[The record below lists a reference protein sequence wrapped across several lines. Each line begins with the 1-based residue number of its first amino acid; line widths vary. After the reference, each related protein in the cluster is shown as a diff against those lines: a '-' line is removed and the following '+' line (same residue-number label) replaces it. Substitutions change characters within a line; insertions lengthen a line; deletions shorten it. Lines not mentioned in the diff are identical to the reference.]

1 MKKILVYV
9 MAVTMIG
16 MFSCSEEEDSSA
28 EIGYPGM
35 GSRVDEALTI
45 SEEFVLP
52 EGVEIS
58 SKIVGTTPTYSTD
71 LKSNSDEVVDVVTNG
86 LGGQFITLV
95 FDIIN
100 NNMEDLIVELPA
112 GLLFKLID
120 DIIIIDEVGYSIE
133 DFQRGIVLN
142 YVNVGVGANDTT
154 TVVLNLFCLNKG
166 LNGSTLSEPGVCLE
180 YEIVGTTDA
189 ESILTLIDAINV
201 EPYQYLDES
210 ISDTFINIIEEGEY
224 TDSELAYFT
233 ENIQRMLWY
242 LTNHSSEYAMTKAE
256 ICEALQGL
264 FDENDITF

>member
-1 MKKILVYV
+1 MKKFLVYF
-9 MAVTMIG
+9 MAVAMIG
-16 MFSCSEEEDSSA
+16 MFSCSKEEDSSV
-28 EIGYPGM
+28 ETGYPGM

-71 LKSNSDEVVDVVTNG
+71 LKSTSDDIVDVVTNN
-86 LGGQFITLV
+86 LGGEFITLV

-112 GLLFKLID
+112 GLMFEIVDSEL
-120 DIIIIDEVGYSIE
+120 EAAGYTAE
-133 DFQRGIVLN
+133 DFQKAIVLN

-166 LNGSTLSEPGVCLE
+166 LNGSTLADPGVSLA
-180 YEIVGTTDA
+180 YEIVGVTDA
-189 ESILTLIDAINV
+189 ESVLTLINAIN
-201 EPYQYLDES
+201 EIPYNYLDEA
-210 ISDTFINIIEEGEY
+210 ISDTFVNVIEEGEY
-224 TDSELAYFT
+224 TDAELAYFT
-233 ENIQRMLWY
+233 ENIQKILWY